1 MDDAI
6 RMTNDEIITER
17 PRFKPAA
24 LLLRLFLVSV
34 SCALLFLLGLF
45 IPLMLGFESG
55 KFLDVTYYLWLL
67 ALPVCGYAWAFYRAS
82 EFSALAATRRLVIS
96 VAIAV
101 PSGFIFMCVTIWLVW
116 ISG

>member
-1 MDDAI
+1 
-6 RMTNDEIITER
+6 MTNDEIITER

-24 LLLRLFLVSV
+24 LLLRLFLVSA
-34 SCALLFLLGLF
+34 SCALLFLLDLF

-55 KFLDVTYYLWLL
+55 KFQNVTGYLWLL
-67 ALPVCGYAWAFYRAS
+67 VLPVCGYAWAFYRAS